1 MLSNVKPGS
10 PTLSVTKTLY
20 AKTLYLVLF
29 INFSVVSEMSPI
41 KTRVSDIRSRDHRG
55 VPLLTRKKVE
65 PSKTSMETNE
75 NKKFYFSKLK
85 KAC

>member
-1 MLSNVKPGS
+1 
-10 PTLSVTKTLY
+10 
-20 AKTLYLVLF
+20 
-29 INFSVVSEMSPI
+29 MSPI
-41 KTRVSDIRSRDHRG
+41 KTRVSDIRSRDHIG

>member
-1 MLSNVKPGS
+1 
-10 PTLSVTKTLY
+10 
-20 AKTLYLVLF
+20 
-29 INFSVVSEMSPI
+29 MSPI

-55 VPLLTRKKVE
+55 VPLFTRKKVE